1 MYYYR
6 SDTLID
12 GLYHFNLD
20 VNFLECLFNV
30 KHSIFVV
37 KNCNSRL
44 CNRLRRGCNRLPV
57 LPIAK
62 I

>member
-30 KHSIFVV
+30 KHSICYE
-37 KNCNSRL
+37 KL
-44 CNRLRRGCNRLPV
+44 
-57 LPIAK
+57 
-62 I
+62 